1 MQKKK
6 TRFEQVPIKV
16 AELAL
21 RLPTGG
27 SQSVA
32 HGNLTRRNRLTTR
45 VRRRH
50 FRRQHVWGLGH
61 RRIN

>member
-16 AELAL
+16 AERAL
-21 RLPTGG
+21 RLRTGDP
-27 SQSVA
+27 QTVA
-32 HGNLTRRNRLTTR
+32 HGSLTLRNRLTTR
-45 VRRRH
+45 VARRR
-50 FRRQHVWGLGH
+50 FRRRYLWELGH

>member
-16 AELAL
+16 AEQAL

-27 SQSVA
+27 PQTVA
-32 HGNLTRRNRLTTR
+32 HGNLTLRNRLTTR
-45 VRRRH
+45 VARRR
-50 FRRQHVWGLGH
+50 FQRRHLGG
-61 RRIN
+61 